1 VKRRVLAYMELGR
14 RTTTEEIAV
23 GTGVEP
29 DDVRPV
35 LSWMRDHGWLE
46 AVTAQSDD
54 RTEGTFW
61 LLTDAGV
68 AERDR
73 PGAPESR
80 SG

>member
-1 VKRRVLAYMELGR
+1 MKRRVLAYLEPGR
-14 RTTTEEIAV
+14 RTTTDEIAA

-46 AVTAQSDD
+46 AVMAQDAGAQ
-54 RTEGTFW
+54 TQVAYW
-61 LLTDAGV
+61 VVTDEGV

-73 PGAPESR
+73 PSR
-80 SG
+80 A

>member
-1 VKRRVLAYMELGR
+1 VKRRVLAYLEPGR
-14 RTTTEEIAV
+14 RTTTDEIAA

-46 AVTAQSDD
+46 AVMAQYADA
-54 RTEGTFW
+54 RTLTYW
-61 LLTDAGV
+61 VLTDEGM

-73 PGAPESR
+73 PGR
-80 SG
+80 G